1 MTTERIAFDTKLMR
15 PACVILQATLGCN
28 PRVAHKFFSEDW
40 LTSLTPDM
48 KVYPVS
54 ESQLAQLVDMVAE
67 AKSLRKIV
75 EMKNA
80 VRAKFDQEVVH
91 NQNPAPADVE

>member
-1 MTTERIAFDTKLMR
+1 MIERIAFDTKLMR

-28 PRVAHKFFSEDW
+28 PRVAHEFFSEDW

-48 KVYPVS
+48 KVYPVTAG
-54 ESQLAQLVDMVAE
+54 QLAQLVDMVSE

-75 EMKNA
+75 EMNNA
-80 VRAKFDQEVVH
+80 VRERYDQEVIH
-91 NQNPAPADVE
+91 DQNPTPSDVE

>member
-1 MTTERIAFDTKLMR
+1 MIERIAFDTKLMR

-28 PRVAHKFFSEDW
+28 PRVAHEFFSEDW

-48 KVYPVS
+48 KVYPVT

-67 AKSLRKIV
+67 AKSLRKIM
-75 EMKNA
+75 EKKDA
-80 VRAKFDQEVVH
+80 IRKGYDQEDIRD
-91 NQNPAPADVE
+91 QDSAPVGVE